1 MLFLFTLN
9 IKAKMKKLVLNESKV
24 KSLQCYNETLY
35 SQIMNSKEA
44 FFFKQLF
51 ILQNR
56 NVFFVHNILGPFIL
70 SDFFPQVNKIYFL

>member
-44 FFFKQLF
+44 FFLNSYLYFKTEM
-51 ILQNR
+51 
-56 NVFFVHNILGPFIL
+56 FFSYTI
-70 SDFFPQVNKIYFL
+70 S